1 MRWTKY
7 FGVGTRRV
15 APDSRAQ
22 WVLAGTCAAVIAACV
37 WMGRSL
43 LGSPPPED
51 TLARAHRFLDRP
63 LRLGRALD
71 VSWSFAVRDGGGM
84 AGRADDLLAAPLPPF
99 LCSAR
104 WPGARADEAR
114 ALDRAIRQARQAATA
129 ESRNGLAN
137 TVEALEDW
145 VAGASAVAEPF
156 ALYAVAR
163 ARGAGGDWSGA
174 ARALGSV
181 PLVQRGGGPLP
192 VVSRSDAAQGFQSR
206 GARRAEAV
214 LAFHVRYLAGRAAHG
229 RGRPEDAIGHFRRA
243 LNAVRYVLGS
253 SRGVGPG
260 GHFRRTDMRPGA
272 LSCSGVAQ
280 PGLTSLDAYAGL
292 VAAYLA
298 APGFRDPEGLADE
311 VARNRLEMDPGDP
324 LAPLVRYAQQAAAA
338 DRRPGQGPI
347 PENVLWAASN
357 LQRVYH
363 YNRLRPDPRLAAS
376 RAVLAWRVLDEPEWT
391 RALELD
397 AATQCEMLAGVAAGL
412 RQDGATAS
420 GSASSAAVGDSAWA
434 AVAVHTFAR
443 LEAQC
448 PGTEREPVAE
458 AVRERWL
465 DRSGG
470 FIHGGL
476 VVRYEARRRVL
487 EAGGRSA
494 GLSGESATEP
504 GDILA
509 EARSHARTFCRG
521 AVPPEMSAGI
531 EPDAACEFVVAWRQA
546 VFHDVADQLVQQVRS
561 GGVPAARDAADYVR
575 TVEAAVAHAG
585 LRPSAVYG
593 VEDVAPLLRS
603 QGGVRAWSR
612 RLRHT
617 ARNRPATA
625 VASMALLG
633 ATVAGLAVLAF
644 VSWWRFLLLTRTDF
658 YADEAAE
665 RGGRHSA
672 EARRHR
678 HDEKMDHRHGAEPD
692 RDVGRDRRRSEEP
705 DRRRDEEPD
714 RRHEEPDRRDEES
727 GP

>member
-7 FGVGTRRV
+7 FGVGARRV

-22 WVLAGTCAAVIAACV
+22 WVLVGTCVAVVAVCV
-37 WMGRSL
+37 VVGRSL

-84 AGRADDLLAAPLPPF
+84 AGRADDLLAPPLPPF

-145 VAGASAVAEPF
+145 VAGASAIAEPF

-192 VVSRSDAAQGFQSR
+192 VVSRSDAAQGFQSQ
-206 GARRAEAV
+206 GTPRAEAV
-214 LAFHVRYLAGRAAHG
+214 LAFHTRYLAGRAAHG

-243 LNAVRYVLGS
+243 LNSVRYVLGG

-272 LSCSGVAQ
+272 LSCSGAAQ

-298 APGFRDPEGLADE
+298 APSFRDPEGLASE
-311 VARNRLEMDPGDP
+311 VARSRLEMDPGDP
-324 LAPLVRYAQQAAAA
+324 LAPLVRYAQRAAEG
-338 DRRPGQGPI
+338 RRPGQGPI

-397 AATQCEMLAGVAAGL
+397 AAAQCEMLVGVAAGL

-443 LEAQC
+443 MEAQC

-476 VVRYEARRRVL
+476 VVRYEARRRAL
-487 EAGGRSA
+487 EVGGGSA

-603 QGGVRAWSR
+603 QGGVRAWGR
-612 RLRHT
+612 RLRHS

-625 VASMALLG
+625 VASMVLLG
-633 ATVAGLAVLAF
+633 AAVASLAVLAF
-644 VSWWRFLLLTRTDF
+644 VSWWRFFLLTRTDF

-665 RGGRHSA
+665 RGGR
-672 EARRHR
+672 
-678 HDEKMDHRHGAEPD
+678 RHGA
-692 RDVGRDRRRSEEP
+692 
-705 DRRRDEEPD
+705 EPD
-714 RRHEEPDRRDEES
+714 RRHEEPGS
-727 GP
+727 

>member
-7 FGVGTRRV
+7 FGVGARRV
-15 APDSRAQ
+15 APDDRAR
-22 WVLAGTCAAVIAACV
+22 WALVGTCVVVVAACV
-37 WMGRSL
+37 VVGRSL

-84 AGRADDLLAAPLPPF
+84 AGRADDLLASPLPPF
-99 LCSAR
+99 LCLAR

-129 ESRNGLAN
+129 ENRNGLAN

-206 GARRAEAV
+206 GVPRAEAV

-243 LNAVRYVLGS
+243 LNAVRYVLGG

-272 LSCSGVAQ
+272 LSCSGAAQ

-298 APGFRDPEGLADE
+298 APGFRDPEGLASE
-311 VARNRLEMDPGDP
+311 VARSRLEMDPGDP
-324 LAPLVRYAQQAAAA
+324 LAPLVRYAQQAAAGG
-338 DRRPGQGPI
+338 RRPGQGPI

-397 AATQCEMLAGVAAGL
+397 AAAQCEMLAGVAAGL
-412 RQDGATAS
+412 RRDGATAS

-443 LEAQC
+443 MEAQC
-448 PGTEREPVAE
+448 SGTEREPVAE

-476 VVRYEARRRVL
+476 VVRYEARRRAL
-487 EAGGRSA
+487 EAGGGSGGG

-521 AVPPEMSAGI
+521 AVPPDMSAGI

-561 GGVPAARDAADYVR
+561 GGIPAARDVADYVR

-585 LRPSAVYG
+585 LRPSAVYDI
-593 VEDVAPLLRS
+593 EEVAPLLRS

-612 RLRHT
+612 RLRHS
-617 ARNRPATA
+617 ARNWPTTA
-625 VASMALLG
+625 MASLVLLG
-633 ATVAGLAVLAF
+633 VGGASLAVLAF
-644 VSWWRFLLLTRTDF
+644 VSWWRFFLLTRTDF

-665 RGGRHSA
+665 RGGR
-672 EARRHR
+672 RHETPFPTPNLPLG
-678 HDEKMDHRHGAEPD
+678 EKPAF
-692 RDVGRDRRRSEEP
+692 EEP
-705 DRRRDEEPD
+705 DRRRGEPD
-714 RRHEEPDRRDEES
+714 RHHEEPGS
-727 GP
+727 

>member
-7 FGVGTRRV
+7 FGVGARRV

-22 WVLAGTCAAVIAACV
+22 WVLVGTCVAVVAVCV
-37 WMGRSL
+37 VVGRSL

-84 AGRADDLLAAPLPPF
+84 AGRADDLLAPPLPPF

-145 VAGASAVAEPF
+145 VAGASAIAEPF

-192 VVSRSDAAQGFQSR
+192 VVSRSDAAQGFQSQ
-206 GARRAEAV
+206 GTPRAEAV
-214 LAFHVRYLAGRAAHG
+214 LAFHTRYLAGRAAHG

-243 LNAVRYVLGS
+243 LNSVRYVLGG

-272 LSCSGVAQ
+272 LSCSGAAQ

-298 APGFRDPEGLADE
+298 APSFRDPEGLASE
-311 VARNRLEMDPGDP
+311 VARSRLEMDPGDP
-324 LAPLVRYAQQAAAA
+324 LAPLVRYAQRAAA

-397 AATQCEMLAGVAAGL
+397 AAAQCEMLAGVAAGL

-443 LEAQC
+443 MEAQC

-476 VVRYEARRRVL
+476 VVRYEARRRAL
-487 EAGGRSA
+487 EAGGGSA

-504 GDILA
+504 ADILA

-585 LRPSAVYG
+585 LRPSAVYD
-593 VEDVAPLLRS
+593 VEEVAPLLRS
-603 QGGVRAWSR
+603 QGGVRAWGR
-612 RLRHT
+612 RLRHS
-617 ARNRPATA
+617 ARDRPATA
-625 VASMALLG
+625 VASMVLLG
-633 ATVAGLAVLAF
+633 AVVASLAVLAF
-644 VSWWRFLLLTRTDF
+644 VSWWRFFLLTRTDF

-665 RGGRHSA
+665 RGGR
-672 EARRHR
+672 
-678 HDEKMDHRHGAEPD
+678 RHGA
-692 RDVGRDRRRSEEP
+692 
-705 DRRRDEEPD
+705 EPD
-714 RRHEEPDRRDEES
+714 RRHEEPGS
-727 GP
+727 